1 MKSIETIARSGEYL
15 VAHVLE
21 THDIRVSHANV
32 SGHDLWCRTPTGR
45 LVSVQVKTSATEVS
59 HHASTVYDFSNNSM
73 SWTPNVYA
81 FVALDKGF
89 FLCEASMS
97 KRRKIRAESFTKEAM
112 DESIKKFFY

>member
-1 MKSIETIARSGEYL
+1 
-15 VAHVLE
+15 
-21 THDIRVSHANV
+21 
-32 SGHDLWCRTPTGR
+32 
-45 LVSVQVKTSATEVS
+45 
-59 HHASTVYDFSNNSM
+59 M

-97 KRRKIRAESFTKEAM
+97 KRRKIRADSFTKEAM